1 MREKFSLKKK
11 YSNMNQI
18 FPTSEQMQNLANR
31 ARDGAIVQI
40 LTGKDLL
47 KPSLERKLLLDNQH
61 CTINVDEI
69 WAHLTTSQQEYLKN
83 LADNI
88 NRIRNSANIES
99 IVRINTP
106 QTANTTLGN
115 YFLNGTNFHEDKD
128 KSIESLI
135 LPLGTIYKIFFHV
148 SSFR

>member
-1 MREKFSLKKK
+1 
-11 YSNMNQI
+11 MNQF
-18 FPTSEQMQNLANR
+18 FPTSEQIQNLANR

-115 YFLNGTNFHEDKD
+115 DFLNGTNFHEDKD

-135 LPLGTIYKIFFHV
+135 LPLGMIYKIFFHV